1 MKPVMINGR
10 LDWDDGGGYGDD
22 LLESG
27 EVFESFF
34 RQDYSPPPPP
44 PPPPHP
50 PSASCEDDLGGVGSL
65 DTTCKVVSSL
75 NLTRNIY
82 VSGKGNFYI
91 LPNVTVNCSFVPGCE
106 IGINVAG
113 NFSLGE
119 NARILVGSFDLIAT
133 NAGFGTGSLVNT
145 TGLAGDPPEHT
156 SGTPQGVDGGGG
168 GHGGRGAACLVD
180 DKQLQED
187 IWGGDAYA
195 WSSLAMPMNYGSKGG
210 TTSNEVDY
218 GGGGGGKIA
227 VMVDGTVEMNGLL
240 LAEGGDGSLRGGW
253 WFWNGNGKISACG
266 GSGFGGGG
274 GGRIATDVFS
284 RHGDPKIFVHGGYS
298 LGCPSNAGAAGTLY
312 DAVPRSLVVDNL
324 NMTTGTDTLLMEF
337 PHQRLLTSIFI
348 RNFAKAAVP
357 LLWGHVQVQ
366 GQISLLDGAILSF
379 GLAHY
384 ASSEFEVLAEEL
396 LLINSV
402 IIFLQVYGT
411 LRMSVK
417 RFLMWNSQLIVDS
430 EGERTMGTSIIVASN
445 LIVLK
450 ESSRIQSNANLEIGS
465 GSALCGPLENATTY
479 AVTPKL
485 KGCMGSV
492 IRGQINRIGDTS
504 CYGGTCGYG
513 WYNDTCID
521 GGLPYDDAV
530 STASDGVLVM
540 EIRLPAIR
548 VACEVASRG
557 LYRNSISILL
567 VDRGKVCLYL
577 LRDSTLSGISTGT
590 LVIVVDY
597 FAGLL
602 TIANRKRML
611 SVESKDLEKM
621 TIDELQSTLLMG
633 SNGNHRR

>member
-1 MKPVMINGR
+1 M
-10 LDWDDGGGYGDD
+10 
-22 LLESG
+22 LL
-27 EVFESFF
+27 
-34 RQDYSPPPPP
+34 
-44 PPPPHP
+44 
-50 PSASCEDDLGGVGSL
+50 
-65 DTTCKVVSSL
+65 
-75 NLTRNIY
+75 
-82 VSGKGNFYI
+82 
-91 LPNVTVNCSFVPGCE
+91 VT
-106 IGINVAG
+106 
-113 NFSLGE
+113 L
-119 NARILVGSFDLIAT
+119 ILVGSFDLIAT
-133 NAGFGTGSLVNT
+133 NAGFGPGSLVNT

-168 GHGGRGAACLVD
+168 GHVGRGAACLVD

-187 IWGGDAYA
+187 IWGG
-195 WSSLAMPMNYGSKGG
+195 
-210 TTSNEVDY
+210 
-218 GGGGGGKIA
+218 
-227 VMVDGTVEMNGLL
+227 
-240 LAEGGDGSLRGGW
+240 GDGSLRRGGGSGGSIYIKTYKM
-253 WFWNGNGKISACG
+253 NGNGKISACG

-274 GGRIATDVFS
+274 GGRIAIDVFS

-366 GQISLLDGAILSF
+366 GQINLLDGAILSF
-379 GLAHY
+379 GLSHY

-402 IIFLQVYGT
+402 IFFLQVYGT

-450 ESSRIQSNANLEIGS
+450 ESSRIHSNANLEVRGQVLLNLLGP

-504 CYGGTCGYG
+504 CHGGTCGYG
-513 WYNDTCID
+513 CYNDTCID

-530 STASDGVLVM
+530 STASDGVLGVYK
-540 EIRLPAIR
+540 
-548 VACEVASRG
+548 SQ
-557 LYRNSISILL
+557 L
-567 VDRGKVCLYL
+567 V
-577 LRDSTLSGISTGT
+577 T
-590 LVIVVDY
+590 
-597 FAGLL
+597 
-602 TIANRKRML
+602 
-611 SVESKDLEKM
+611 
-621 TIDELQSTLLMG
+621 
-633 SNGNHRR
+633 

>member
-1 MKPVMINGR
+1 MVKSI
-10 LDWDDGGGYGDD
+10 
-22 LLESG
+22 E
-27 EVFESFF
+27 
-34 RQDYSPPPPP
+34 
-44 PPPPHP
+44 
-50 PSASCEDDLGGVGSL
+50 A
-65 DTTCKVVSSL
+65 
-75 NLTRNIY
+75 
-82 VSGKGNFYI
+82 
-91 LPNVTVNCSFVPGCE
+91 
-106 IGINVAG
+106 
-113 NFSLGE
+113 
-119 NARILVGSFDLIAT
+119 
-133 NAGFGTGSLVNT
+133 
-145 TGLAGDPPEHT
+145 DP
-156 SGTPQGVDGGGG
+156 D
-168 GHGGRGAACLVD
+168 
-180 DKQLQED
+180 
-187 IWGGDAYA
+187 
-195 WSSLAMPMNYGSKGG
+195 
-210 TTSNEVDY
+210 
-218 GGGGGGKIA
+218 
-227 VMVDGTVEMNGLL
+227 NGLQK
-240 LAEGGDGSLRGGW
+240 
-253 WFWNGNGKISACG
+253 NGNGKISACG

-402 IIFLQVYGT
+402 IKVYGT

-450 ESSRIQSNANLEIGS
+450 ESSRIQSNANLEVRGQVLLNLLGLDDCIEAKQLALSRFYHVNIGS

-530 STASDGVLVM
+530 STASDGVLGV
-540 EIRLPAIR
+540 
-548 VACEVASRG
+548 S
-557 LYRNSISILL
+557 
-567 VDRGKVCLYL
+567 KV
-577 LRDSTLSGISTGT
+577 
-590 LVIVVDY
+590 
-597 FAGLL
+597 
-602 TIANRKRML
+602 N
-611 SVESKDLEKM
+611 
-621 TIDELQSTLLMG
+621 
-633 SNGNHRR
+633 